1 MHDPRDPEL
10 DDEDLAFEDG
20 EDDQDEGAHAD
31 EDADQDDDADRD
43 DDADAD
49 DDADEREDE
58 GESGLVLEVGA
69 VDAGSTVL
77 AFLSDRL
84 PDVPTSAL
92 KHLVQDGGVA
102 LNGGRCGAGQ
112 TLDPG
117 DRLTLDPDDLER
129 IEPARLEGFAVLYE
143 DAEVLACMKP
153 PGVAV
158 EAERGEDARP
168 FRAAILHHLL
178 GGRSSFDAEVPRPRV
193 VHRLD
198 KDTTGVVLVAKS
210 KQALSDLTRQ
220 LEAREVQKDY
230 LALVLGAVHRDAGEV
245 DAPLPD
251 PAAPRRGGA
260 RPLVEARTAWEVVER
275 FHTHTLLRC
284 HPVTGRQHQI
294 RQHLAGLGH
303 PLAVDPQYG
312 GGERLLLS
320 KVKRGY
326 RPKGKGDE
334 RPLLARLSLHAE
346 RITFRSPAS
355 GERVVVEAPVPD
367 DLAVA
372 LRQLRKWDVAGAPA
386 RGRRGRER

>member
-10 DDEDLAFEDG
+10 DDEDLAFEGD
-20 EDDQDEGAHAD
+20 EDDGDDDHGEVAD
-31 EDADQDDDADRD
+31 GDDVEDGDQDGDDVE
-43 DDADAD
+43 AD
-49 DDADEREDE
+49 DDDDDEP
-58 GESGLVLEVGA
+58 GLVLEVGPTE
-69 VDAGSTVL
+69 AGSTVL

-102 LNGGRCGAGQ
+102 LNGRRCGAGQ
-112 TLDPG
+112 TLGPG
-117 DRLTLDPDDLER
+117 DRLELEPDDLER

-153 PGVAV
+153 AGVAV

-178 GGRSSFDAEVPRPRV
+178 GGRSSFEAEVPRPRV

-230 LALVLGAVHRDAGEV
+230 LALVLGAVHRDVGEV

-251 PAAPRRGGA
+251 PDAPRRGGA
-260 RPLVEARTAWEVVER
+260 RPLVDARTRWEVVER

-312 GGERLLLS
+312 GGDRLLLS
-320 KVKRGY
+320 RVKRGY
-326 RPKGKGDE
+326 RPKGKSEE

-372 LRQLRKWDVAGAPA
+372 LRQLRKWDVAGAPPRA
-386 RGRRGRER
+386 RRDRDR